1 MISNEQTNIF
11 AKNTCTTLVPCNN
24 TCGLSKS
31 DIKKL
36 EKIKK
41 NQEECIQKEER
52 LKVIREILTELKLPE
67 NKKNIELVNKHASKH
82 GCIQDFLNEIKNQ
95 PKEKEES
102 DLTEQ
107 QDSNQNETFL
117 KNLPYL
123 FRFLNEIPEKIF

>member
-11 AKNTCTTLVPCNN
+11 DKNTCTTLAPCNN

-41 NQEECIQKEER
+41 KQEECFQKEER
-52 LKVIREILTELKLPE
+52 LKVIREILTELNLPE

-82 GCIQDFLNEIKNQ
+82 DSIQDFLNEIKNQ
-95 PKEKEES
+95 QNEKEES

-107 QDSNQNETFL
+107 QVSNETFL

-123 FRFLNEIPEKIF
+123 FRFLNEIPEKIC